1 MDVLISSI
9 VSMVLISKYNM
20 KKVGTYSSQP
30 FSVFVK
36 STFPKESIEKE
47 SIDDAELQEG
57 WLIRNSGT

>member
-1 MDVLISSI
+1 
-9 VSMVLISKYNM
+9 M